1 MSLLPSPFRPQS
13 CRVLLLLQSHR
24 LAHAGTVQHTAR
36 LAEIPNM
43 AKRSRE
49 ASVSSLE
56 ATTPS
61 TTPSQSA
68 SGEPVAHPAKYSQ
81 TESSPSQSASM
92 RCLLPPHAPLT
103 FSSYPEYETHY
114 TQTHSNRCSECKAN
128 FPTAQFLNLHIAEN
142 HDPIIAA
149 QRDRGDSKTFACF
162 VEGCEKMCAD
172 WKKRRSHLVDKHGFP
187 KNYDFLVVDSGVDGK
202 RSMLRAG
209 VDAKGHRASSRERRR
224 SDGSDGTVST
234 MSTKATSVSPPPSSA
249 VPRAGSTAQST
260 QQAKAPPHESLS
272 SPPWKG
278 KKRSGSTRSLPYGA
292 PVMPA
297 KVDMDSIV
305 SSMSALSMVPRSVA
319 RTKK

>member
-1 MSLLPSPFRPQS
+1 
-13 CRVLLLLQSHR
+13 
-24 LAHAGTVQHTAR
+24 
-36 LAEIPNM
+36 M

-56 ATTPS
+56 AAASS
-61 TTPSQSA
+61 TTQSQSITT
-68 SGEPVAHPAKYSQ
+68 EVVDHRAKYSQ
-81 TESSPSQSASM
+81 TESSPSQWASM
-92 RCLLPPHAPLT
+92 RCLLPPHAPIT

-114 TQTHSNRCSECKAN
+114 NQTHSNRCSECKAN
-128 FPTAQFLNLHIAEN
+128 FPTAHFLNLHISEN

-149 QRDRGDSKTFACF
+149 QRDRGEKVFGCF
-162 VEGCEKMCAD
+162 VEGCEKVCSD

-187 KNYDFLVVDSGVDGK
+187 RNYDFLVVDSGVDGK

-209 VDAKGHRASSRERRR
+209 IDAKGHRASSRERRG

-234 MSTKATSVSPPPSSA
+234 QATSVSSLSPSSA
-249 VPRAGSTAQST
+249 LPKGSITASQT
-260 QQAKAPPHESLS
+260 QQAKAPQETPS
-272 SPPWKG
+272 SSPWKG

-319 RTKK
+319 RAKK

>member
-1 MSLLPSPFRPQS
+1 
-13 CRVLLLLQSHR
+13 
-24 LAHAGTVQHTAR
+24 
-36 LAEIPNM
+36 M
-43 AKRSRE
+43 AKRSRG
-49 ASVSSLE
+49 ASVSSYE
-56 ATTPS
+56 ETTSS

-68 SGEPVAHPAKYSQ
+68 SIEPVGHSAKYSQ
-81 TESSPSQSASM
+81 TESSPTQSASM
-92 RCLLPPHAPLT
+92 RCLLPPHAPIT

-114 TQTHSNRCSECKAN
+114 NQTHSNRCSECKAN
-128 FPTAQFLNLHIAEN
+128 FPTAHFLSLHIAEN

-149 QRDRGDSKTFACF
+149 QRDRGAKTFVCF
-162 VEGCEKMCAD
+162 VEGCEKVCGD

-187 KNYDFLVVDSGVDGK
+187 RNYDFLVINSGVDGK

-209 VDAKGHRASSRERRR
+209 VDGKGHRASSRERRG
-224 SDGSDGTVST
+224 SDQSDGTVST
-234 MSTKATSVSPPPSSA
+234 QATSVSSPPPSSTLSKA
-249 VPRAGSTAQST
+249 SLAASQT
-260 QQAKAPPHESLS
+260 QQAKAPQETPS

-319 RTKK
+319 RAKK

>member
-1 MSLLPSPFRPQS
+1 
-13 CRVLLLLQSHR
+13 
-24 LAHAGTVQHTAR
+24 
-36 LAEIPNM
+36 M

-49 ASVSSLE
+49 ASISSEE
-56 ATTPS
+56 ATSS
-61 TTPSQSA
+61 TTQSQFITT
-68 SGEPVAHPAKYSQ
+68 EVVDHPAKYSQ
-81 TESSPSQSASM
+81 TESPNDSATSNM
-92 RCLLPPHAPLT
+92 RCLLPPHAPIT

-114 TQTHSNRCSECKAN
+114 NQTHGNRCSECKAN
-128 FPTAQFLNLHIAEN
+128 FPTAHFLNLHISEN

-149 QRDRGDSKTFACF
+149 QRDRGEKVFVCF
-162 VEGCEKMCAD
+162 VEGCEKVCSD

-187 KNYDFLVVDSGVDGK
+187 RNYDFLIVDSGVDGK

-209 VDAKGHRASSRERRR
+209 VDGKGHRASSRERRG
-224 SDGSDGTVST
+224 SGESDGTVST
-234 MSTKATSVSPPPSSA
+234 MSTKATSVSPPPPSSA
-249 VPRAGSTAQST
+249 LSRASLTASQT
-260 QQAKAPPHESLS
+260 QQAKALQETPS

-319 RTKK
+319 RAKK

>member
-1 MSLLPSPFRPQS
+1 
-13 CRVLLLLQSHR
+13 
-24 LAHAGTVQHTAR
+24 
-36 LAEIPNM
+36 M

-49 ASVSSLE
+49 TSVSSLDGSISP
-56 ATTPS
+56 TI
-61 TTPSQSA
+61 PSQSNNTGLI
-68 SGEPVAHPAKYSQ
+68 SHPAKYSQ
-81 TESSPSQSASM
+81 TDPQTHPTTNM
-92 RCLLPPHAPLT
+92 RCLLPPHKPLT
-103 FSSYPEYETHY
+103 FSSYPDYETHY

-128 FPTAQFLNLHIAEN
+128 FPTAHFLNLHISEN

-149 QRDRGDSKTFACF
+149 QRDRGGKTFACF
-162 VEGCEKMCAD
+162 VEGCEKVCGD

-187 KNYDFLVVDSGVDGK
+187 RNYDFLVINSGVDGK

-209 VDAKGHRASSRERRR
+209 VDGQGHRASSRERRG

-234 MSTKATSVSPPPSSA
+234 MSTRATSVSPPPSAA
-249 VPRAGSTAQST
+249 VLKGSFTAQQT
-260 QQAKAPPHESLS
+260 PQAKASQESPS

-305 SSMSALSMVPRSVA
+305 SSMSALNMVPRSVA
-319 RTKK
+319 RGKK

>member
-1 MSLLPSPFRPQS
+1 
-13 CRVLLLLQSHR
+13 
-24 LAHAGTVQHTAR
+24 
-36 LAEIPNM
+36 M

-49 ASVSSLE
+49 ASVSSVEETRL
-56 ATTPS
+56 TS
-61 TTPSQSA
+61 TTQSQPTISE
-68 SGEPVAHPAKYSQ
+68 SIDHPAKYSQ
-81 TESSPSQSASM
+81 TESEDHTQTATM

-103 FSSYPEYETHY
+103 FTSYASYETHY
-114 TQTHSNRCSECKAN
+114 TSTHSNRCSSCRAN
-128 FPTAQFLNLHIAEN
+128 FPTSHFLNLHISEN

-149 QRDRGDSKTFACF
+149 QRDRGEKTFTCF
-162 VEGCEKMCAD
+162 VEGCEKVCAD

-187 KNYDFLVVDSGVDGK
+187 RNYDFLVVDSGVDGK

-209 VDAKGHRASSRERRR
+209 VDAEGHRASSRERRG
-224 SDGSDGTVST
+224 SDGSEGSDGTVET
-234 MSTKATSVSPPPSSA
+234 RATSVSPPPT
-249 VPRAGSTAQST
+249 STAVLSKVSLKAQQT
-260 QQAKAPPHESLS
+260 QQAKNFQESPS

-319 RTKK
+319 RAKK